1 MSRKNKAI
9 DTFKK
14 AAPGYFAE
22 VIPDG
27 GGNWHICAARVD
39 EQTGQTLY
47 GKVIASYARRMLAE
61 NICANL
67 NMTRHAAG
75 LPPS

>member
-39 EQTGQTLY
+39 E
-47 GKVIASYARRMLAE
+47 
-61 NICANL
+61 
-67 NMTRHAAG
+67 
-75 LPPS
+75 